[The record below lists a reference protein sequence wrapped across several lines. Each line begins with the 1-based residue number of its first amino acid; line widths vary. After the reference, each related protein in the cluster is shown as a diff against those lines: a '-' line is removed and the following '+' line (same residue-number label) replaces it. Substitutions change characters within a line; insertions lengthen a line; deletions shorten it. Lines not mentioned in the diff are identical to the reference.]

1 MIKKLSIFS
10 ILNLFFLSIVCAD
23 TISFDDGNGYTT
35 ISGII
40 KEVDYD
46 NKIITVLSKVKKGAA
61 KEIHIEIFSGTCS
74 IFVRN
79 IDSLLSIGNITMLL
93 PDDDISIKLRKRKGG
108 YEAIEIEKRENV
120 KNDFS

>member
-1 MIKKLSIFS
+1 MPKILSIFS
-10 ILNLFFLSIVCAD
+10 IMNLFFLSIVCAD

-35 ISGII
+35 ITGKI

-46 NKIITVLSKVKKGAA
+46 NKIITVLSGIEKGDVK
-61 KEIHIEIFSGTCS
+61 EFHIKIISGTSS

-79 IDSLLSIGNITMLL
+79 IDRLLSVGNIKTLL
-93 PDDDISIKLRKRKGG
+93 PGDNISIKLKERKGE
-108 YEAIEIEKRENV
+108 YRAIEIEKRENV